1 MTTHFPRLVRWRS
14 ALLVSANLLAL
25 AAHAQSLC
33 SSDGQRPVQGVLERF
48 MGADC
53 EACWSAP
60 GPLPAP
66 GSVAVD
72 WIVPSAALGDEAAL
86 AAAASRDSLLRL
98 NALDWPTEL
107 AGRTFEHTQR
117 RAAPATAPGRL
128 RVAHGV
134 AVADYL
140 GVSIEWQP
148 RQDRSNSPPGARL
161 AAGPWTA
168 WLLLVE
174 RLPAG
179 TEGSPIAR
187 QLVRNSLSLAGP
199 QTPQRG
205 WKELRTM
212 RLPEGARP
220 ERLALL
226 GWLQDG
232 RGRMVA
238 INETVCENTPA
249 PGSSR

>member
-1 MTTHFPRLVRWRS
+1 MPASIRLAPWRA
-14 ALLVSANLLAL
+14 ALLSLGCGLAL
-25 AAHAQSLC
+25 SAGAQSIC
-33 SSDGQRPVQGVLERF
+33 SSDGRRAPSAVLERF
-48 MGADC
+48 IGADC
-53 EACWSAP
+53 EACWTASSP
-60 GPLPAP
+60 VPAR
-66 GSVAVD
+66 GATVLD
-72 WIVPSAALGDEAAL
+72 WIVPSSAQGDEAPL
-86 AAAASRDSLLRL
+86 SAASTRDSLNRL
-98 NALDWPTEL
+98 QALHWPTEL
-107 AGRTFEHTQR
+107 AGHTFSHTLTRTGT
-117 RAAPATAPGRL
+117 APTPGRL

-140 GVSIEWQP
+140 GVAIDWQP
-148 RQDRSNSPPGARL
+148 ARGPAQPP
-161 AAGPWTA
+161 GPWTA

-187 QLVRNSLSLAGP
+187 QLVRNSLSLSLPSAP
-199 QTPQRG
+199 TRAWQER
-205 WKELRTM
+205 RAM
-212 RLPEGARP
+212 RLPEGAQP
-220 ERLALL
+220 ERLALV